1 MRDCLNDI
9 TGIMTGLGAIL
20 AIIGGIFSK
29 FLSLIK
35 QIESNYYVK
44 TKNNSIF
51 DSNENQSDKRTKQ
64 YYSTRNSFSF
74 SEEEEK

>member
-35 QIESNYYVK
+35 
-44 TKNNSIF
+44 
-51 DSNENQSDKRTKQ
+51 
-64 YYSTRNSFSF
+64 
-74 SEEEEK
+74 